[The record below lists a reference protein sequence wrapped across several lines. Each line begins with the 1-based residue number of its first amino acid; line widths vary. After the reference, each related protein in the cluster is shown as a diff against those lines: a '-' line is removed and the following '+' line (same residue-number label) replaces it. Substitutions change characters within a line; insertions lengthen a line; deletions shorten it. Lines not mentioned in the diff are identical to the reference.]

1 MAKNLTLHYAAGQGA
16 YWMSYCAA
24 IGYASVFLTGRG
36 FSAGNI
42 GLLMAGVNAAGALIQ
57 PAVAA
62 AADRSATHTLNFYLR
77 ICQII
82 SLAAAV
88 GLCIGPH
95 TLTAAALC
103 YVPLCVGI
111 MTQQPLMNAL
121 ATYFMD
127 RGQTV
132 DYGKARGTG
141 SICYAAISYVLGRV
155 TAHFGSD
162 AMPFAVLLIL
172 ALLAALLSGYRLQP
186 VGDEQKTVQS
196 SESAMALLRRYPGFG
211 LLLVGVGLLFI
222 NHYYLNTYLYQVV
235 LAVGGDSA
243 SLGTVSAIT
252 AGVELPTMMVFSCL
266 VQRKSS
272 AFWLRISAV
281 FFSLKGIICLLAG
294 SVAGLCAGGALQC
307 LGFALYIPAGVYY
320 ANEIMQPQDKVKGQA
335 LMTTS
340 TVVGG
345 LVGNLSGGWLL
356 DALGVRAMLMAG
368 VAASVLGTLAVYAA
382 TRQREKP

>member
-1 MAKNLTLHYAAGQGA
+1 
-16 YWMSYCAA
+16 MSYCAA

-186 VGDEQKTVQS
+186 VGDEQKETQS

-252 AGVELPTMMVFSCL
+252 AGVELPTMMVFS
-266 VQRKSS
+266 
-272 AFWLRISAV
+272 WL